1 MLYKMAYQN
10 KEVKEWER
18 VRTLSFMI
26 YLSNTTDKSPKSLK
40 SFMPLPSDVDESE
53 DEPKLTNEELQ
64 RTLSL
69 YGVK

>member
-1 MLYKMAYQN
+1 
-10 KEVKEWER
+10 
-18 VRTLSFMI
+18 MI
-26 YLSNTTDKSPKSLK
+26 YLSNTSDKSPKSLK
-40 SFMPLPSDVDESE
+40 SFMPLPSDIDENE

>member
-1 MLYKMAYQN
+1 MAYEN
-10 KEVKEWER
+10 KELKEWER
-18 VRTLSFMI
+18 VRSLSYMM

-40 SFMPLPSDVDESE
+40 SFMPLPSDIDESE
-53 DEPKLTNEELQ
+53 DEPKLTKEQLQ